1 MAKWGGAPS
10 LAAIELTTQN
20 TYFAFQVVQV
30 FLVVTVASAATSV
43 VGSIIDNPSS
53 AATLLAQKIPRASN
67 FYISYIILQG
77 LSFSAG
83 ALLQIV
89 GLILSKVLGK
99 LLDKTPRKM
108 YNRWS
113 SLAGLSWG
121 TVYPAFTLLIVVG
134 IIYSCIAPLVMG
146 FGTIGIYLFY
156 FAYRYNVLYVSN
168 ANIDTQGRAYTRALQ
183 HLTVGVYFL
192 IVCLIGLFAI
202 ASGSSQIAVGPLIL
216 EIIFLVFV
224 ILYHV
229 SMNAA
234 MEPLINYL
242 PKNMEVEEENLLAE
256 ERTKLS
262 TDEKTDGVTTGPASN
277 NGVSNVDSGVGNVDS
292 AEKGLTQTTPSPP
305 HPKPNFVTKFFRPD
319 VYHDYYTLRR
329 LVPNPLDVQPYPEE
343 AERDA
348 YCHPAIT
355 SQTPLLW
362 IPRDPLGI
370 SQQEVAHTSRVIPIT
385 DEDAFIDEN
394 AKVSWNVDKGEPPI
408 YEEKIAY

>member
-10 LAAIELTTQN
+10 RAAIELTVQN

-30 FLVVTVASAATSV
+30 FLVVTLASAASSV
-43 VGSIIDNPSS
+43 VRSIINDPTS
-53 AATLLAQKIPRASN
+53 AATLLAQKIPEASN

-89 GLILSKVLGK
+89 GLIIGKVLGK

-113 SLAGLSWG
+113 NLAGLGWG
-121 TVYPAFTLLIVVG
+121 TVYPAFTLLVVVG

-146 FGTIGIYLFY
+146 FGTIGLYLFY

-168 ANIDTQGRAYTRALQ
+168 ANIDTQGRSYTRGLQ
-183 HLTVGVYFL
+183 HLTVGCYLL
-192 IVCLIGLFAI
+192 IVCLIGLFAM
-202 ASGSSQIAVGPLIL
+202 ASGASRIALGPLIL
-216 EIIFLVFV
+216 MIIFLVFV
-224 ILYHV
+224 ILYHI

-242 PKNMEVEEENLLAE
+242 PKNIEVEEEALLAQE
-256 ERTKLS
+256 CTKVS
-262 TDEKTDGVTTGPASN
+262 ADEKIDGVAPSGPATD
-277 NGVSNVDSGVGNVDS
+277 NGASNVDS
-292 AEKGLTQTTPSPP
+292 AEKGLTHSTLPAP
-305 HPKPNFVTKFFRPD
+305 HPKPNFLKKFLRPD
-319 VYHDYYTLRR
+319 IYHDYATLRR

-355 SQTPLLW
+355 SQAPLLW

-370 SQQEVAHTSRVIPIT
+370 SRQEVAHTMRVIPIT

-394 AKVSWNVDKGEPPI
+394 AKISWNVEKGEPPI
-408 YEEKIAY
+408 YEEKIYY

>member
-1 MAKWGGAPS
+1 MAKIGGAPS
-10 LAAIELTTQN
+10 LAAIELSCQN

-30 FLVVTVASAATSV
+30 FLVVTVASAASSV
-43 VGSIIDNPSS
+43 VDSIIHNPSS
-53 AATLLAQKIPRASN
+53 AASLLAEKIPKASN

-89 GLILSKVLGK
+89 GLLLSKVLGK

-168 ANIDTQGRAYTRALQ
+168 ANIDTQGRCYTRALQ
-183 HLTVGVYFL
+183 HLTVGCYLL
-192 IVCLIGLFAI
+192 IVCLIGLFAM
-202 ASGSSQIAVGPLIL
+202 ASGANQIAVGPLIL
-216 EIIFLVFV
+216 MIIFLVFV
-224 ILYHV
+224 ILYHL
-229 SMNAA
+229 SLNAA

-242 PKNMEVEEENLLAE
+242 PKNMESEEEALLALD
-256 ERTKLS
+256 RAKVS
-262 TDEKTDGVTTGPASN
+262 ADEKVDGPLPSASVN
-277 NGVSNVDSGVGNVDS
+277 NGAKDPVDSGAGNGET
-292 AEKGLTQTTPSPP
+292 AEKDLASTTLSPA
-305 HPKPNFVTKFFRPD
+305 PKANILTKFLRPD
-319 VYHDYYTLRR
+319 IYSDYATLRR
-329 LVPNPLDVQPYPEE
+329 LVPTPLDVQAYPEE

-355 SQTPLLW
+355 SSAPLLW

-370 SQQEVAHTSRVIPIT
+370 SAQEVAHTSRVIPIT
-385 DEDAFIDEN
+385 DEDAFLDEN
-394 AKVSWNVDKGEPPI
+394 AKVTWNVDKGEPPI
-408 YEEKIAY
+408 YEEKIYY

>member
-1 MAKWGGAPS
+1 MSKWGGAPS
-10 LAAIELTTQN
+10 LAAIELNVQN

-30 FLVVTVASAATSV
+30 FLVVTVASAASSV
-43 VGSIIDNPSS
+43 VSSIIDNPSS

-89 GLILSKVLGK
+89 GLIVGKILGK
-99 LLDKTPRKM
+99 LLDTTPRKM

-168 ANIDTQGRAYTRALQ
+168 ANIDTQGRSYTRALQ
-183 HLTVGVYFL
+183 HLTVGIYLL

-202 ASGSSQIAVGPLIL
+202 ASGSSRIAVGPLIL

-224 ILYHV
+224 VLYHV

-242 PKNMEVEEENLLAE
+242 PKNMESEEEALLAQ
-256 ERTKLS
+256 ERTKHS
-262 TDEKTDGVTTGPASN
+262 TDEKTDSVTAGGHATD
-277 NGVSNVDSGVGNVDS
+277 NGISKDSGVGNVDS
-292 AEKGLTQTTPSPP
+292 AEKGLTHTTLPP
-305 HPKPNFVTKFFRPD
+305 AHPKSNFLTKFFRPD
-319 VYHDYYTLRR
+319 VYNDYATLRR
-329 LVPNPLDVQPYPEE
+329 LVPNPLEVPPYTEE

-355 SQTPLLW
+355 SQAPLLW

-385 DEDAFIDEN
+385 DEDAFIDEK

-408 YEEKIAY
+408 YEEKVSY